1 MLRFLQNNTVSRE
14 QTGGTWLE
22 LFFDLVYVAILVELG
37 NRLSHDL
44 TLSGTLQYAALFVPI
59 WWSWLALVFYT
70 RYFPSDDIG
79 QRLLTVLY
87 MGAMILLAFE
97 IHAVTGATATY
108 FIRSYAA
115 TKFILALMYA
125 RAWAQFPEYRSL
137 TSHYAALYCL
147 IGLMWIA
154 IAVIA
159 PTDFW
164 LWGVAIAADVLLPLF
179 IMWSHKAR
187 NKPQPNRP
195 PQKHHYMLHRFGEL
209 TIIVLGEFFIK
220 LITSSSGL
228 ELQPFNFYLGACLL
242 LISVSLWWLYFDH
255 TDHTYLDRE
264 RTRPAVWVYMHCFLL
279 AAITAY
285 GVVGTKVFAVVP
297 GELLSQEQRILLC
310 VALAIAVL
318 ALGVIDWASPE
329 DSGRLSRRPHLNI
342 RIIAALVLLLLAFL
356 GGQMGVGL
364 LVTLV
369 ALVMVVQVALDIW
382 LRTRNQG
389 VGEVR
394 VGVE

>member
-1 MLRFLQNNTVSRE
+1 MLRFLQNSTVSRE
-14 QTGGTWLE
+14 QQGGTWLE

-37 NRLSHDL
+37 NRLSYNL
-44 TLSGTLQYAALFVPI
+44 SLSGAIEFAALFVPI

-97 IHAVTGATATY
+97 IHSVTGKTATY
-108 FIRSYAA
+108 FILSYAA

-137 TSHYAALYCL
+137 TSHYAALYFL

-154 IAVIA
+154 IALIA
-159 PTDFW
+159 PSNFW
-164 LWGVAIAADVLLPLF
+164 LWGVAVAADVLTPLF
-179 IMWSHKAR
+179 IYWSRQAR
-187 NKPQPNRP
+187 DKPQPTYP
-195 PQKHHYMLHRFGEL
+195 PLKHHYMLHRFGEL

-228 ELQPFNFYLGACLL
+228 ELQSFNFYMGICLL

-255 TDHTYLDRE
+255 TDH
-264 RTRPAVWVYMHCFLL
+264 VH
-279 AAITAY
+279 
-285 GVVGTKVFAVVP
+285 
-297 GELLSQEQRILLC
+297 
-310 VALAIAVL
+310 
-318 ALGVIDWASPE
+318 LG
-329 DSGRLSRRPHLNI
+329 
-342 RIIAALVLLLLAFL
+342 
-356 GGQMGVGL
+356 

-369 ALVMVVQVALDIW
+369 ALVLVVQVAIDIW
-382 LRTRNQG
+382 LRTQNQG
-389 VGEVR
+389 VGETVASH
-394 VGVE
+394 